1 MNRRPPNSIRWN
13 VSLPK
18 LALAGALLLVSA
30 LLVSALLSACG
41 TGPSDPSESA
51 DGAASG
57 VPVGDVVESF
67 ALVDQRDEPLS
78 DEMLRGR
85 VWVAGFF
92 TSACASPCPT
102 VMEAQLQ
109 IQNEFFNHPDADSVR
124 LVALST
130 DPVTDTVSALATFAE
145 DSAYAY
151 QDRWRFAAVSPDQA
165 AALASSLGIE
175 VSAGRLALV
184 DREGRVRGSYEAAG
198 GVDDLL
204 ADLDS
209 VLAEP
214 SEPKPAP
221 APDLPRVSFP
231 EGAENPEWIAPRQQA
246 QLSTADDISVFHEF
260 QFSDQVKASGITF
273 LHRVVDDAGRDYKG
287 VHYDHGNGVAVAD
300 VDGDDRLDV
309 YFTTQLGR
317 NELWRNVG
325 GGQFENVTAKA
336 DVGLG
341 DRISVTASFA
351 DVDNDGD
358 ADLFVTTVRDGNVLL
373 LNDGSG
379 VFEDVSAEAGVDHVG
394 HSSGAIFF
402 DFDKDGLLDLFVTN
416 IGQYT
421 HDDRKGRGGYDV
433 GFEDAFSG
441 HLFPE
446 RTETSILY
454 RNLGD
459 GRFSD
464 VSAEMGLEDGSWSG
478 DASPI
483 DYDEDGW
490 TDLYVLDMQG
500 DDELYRNLKGQ
511 GFERVS
517 RDVFPATPW
526 GSMGIQVFDVDGDG
540 RQDIFLSDMHSDMS
554 QRIGPER
561 EKEKSDMQWTEEALG
576 HHGNHAMGDGGP
588 SIFGNALFLARDH
601 GDDGGYEELSDAMGS
616 ENYWPWG
623 LSAGDLNAD
632 GWEDV
637 LVTSSM
643 NFPWRYGV
651 NTLLLNES
659 GRRFRDAEFILGV
672 EPRYADDGRT
682 VVPWFTLDCSGDLSV
697 HPLHPEICAGQ
708 TGEVLVEGAL
718 GTRSSVLFD
727 LDGDGDLD
735 IVTGE
740 FHSRPQVL
748 VSNLAE
754 QTDVRWIEVELE
766 GTASN
771 RDGLGARVTVV
782 AGGRKQLQ
790 VHDGQSG
797 YLSQSSM
804 PLYFG
809 LGDAESVERIEV
821 VWPSGA
827 SHTVEGPIEVGQRHA
842 LSEPSP

>member
-1 MNRRPPNSIRWN
+1 MSRAPRIVRTESARSHLATLGLAG
-13 VSLPK
+13 VLVLL
-18 LALAGALLLVSA
+18 LALLTACSTESPTPAESDAAG
-30 LLVSALLSACG
+30 
-41 TGPSDPSESA
+41 
-51 DGAASG
+51 G
-57 VPVGDVVESF
+57 VPVGEDVESF
-67 ALVDQRDEPLS
+67 SLTDQNGETLS
-78 DEMLRGR
+78 GESLRGR
-85 VWVAGFF
+85 AWVAGFF
-92 TSACASPCPT
+92 TSTCEAPCPT
-102 VMEAQLQ
+102 VMEAQLR
-109 IQNEFFNHPDADSVR
+109 IQNELFNHPDSDSVR
-124 LVALST
+124 LVSLST
-130 DPVTDTVSALATFAE
+130 DPVTDTVSALATFADE
-145 DSAYAY
+145 QAFAYG
-151 QDRWRFAAVSPDQA
+151 DRWSFAAAGPDQA
-165 AALASSLGIE
+165 ATLASSLGIGTG
-175 VSAGRLALV
+175 SASLALV
-184 DREGRVRGSYEAAG
+184 DREGRVRGSYSAQS

-204 ADLDS
+204 ADLET

-214 SEPKPAP
+214 SDAKPAP
-221 APDLPRVSFP
+221 TPELPHVSFP
-231 EGAENPEWIAPRQQA
+231 DGAENPAWIEPRQQA
-246 QLSTADDISVFHEF
+246 QLATASDLSVFHDF
-260 QFSDQVKASGITF
+260 QFADRVKASGITF

-300 VDGDDRLDV
+300 VDGDARLDV

-317 NELWRNVG
+317 NELWRNLG
-325 GGQFENVTAKA
+325 DGTFENVTAKA
-336 DVGLG
+336 GVGLG
-341 DRISVTASFA
+341 NRISVTASFA

-358 ADLFVTTVRDGNVLL
+358 ADLFVTTVRDGNVLFE
-373 LNDGSG
+373 NDGTG
-379 VFEDVSAEAGVDHVG
+379 VFTDVSAEAGVDHVG
-394 HSSGAIFF
+394 HSSGAVFF

-421 HDDRKGRGGYDV
+421 HDDLKGRGGYDV

-446 RTETSILY
+446 RTEASILY

-459 GRFSD
+459 GRFAD
-464 VSAEMGLEDGSWSG
+464 VSEEMGLVDGSWSG
-478 DASPI
+478 DASPL

-500 DDELYRNLKGQ
+500 DDELYRNLEGQ

-526 GSMGIQVFDVDGDG
+526 GSMGIQVFDVDRDG
-540 RQDIFLSDMHSDMS
+540 HQDIFLSDMHSDMS

-588 SIFGNALFLARDH
+588 SIFGNALFLAR
-601 GDDGGYEELSDAMGS
+601 GDGYEERSDAMGS

-651 NTLLLNES
+651 NTLLLNEN
-659 GRRFRDAEFILGV
+659 GQRFRDAEFILGI

-682 VVPWFTLDCSGDLSV
+682 VVPWFTLDCSGNLDA
-697 HPLHPEICAGQ
+697 HPLHPEICAGPEGQ
-708 TGEVLVEGAL
+708 HSGEIMVEGAL

-771 RDGLGARVTVV
+771 RDGLGARVTVF
-782 AGGRKQLQ
+782 AGGRSQVQ

-809 LGDAESVERIEV
+809 LGAADSVERIEV
-821 VWPSGA
+821 AWPSGRTQ
-827 SHTVEGPIEVGQRHA
+827 TVEGPIEVGRRHV
-842 LSEPSP
+842 LSEPSS